1 MGGAGVVLENVI
13 RCHLNGDLKSDQKTS
28 QPRNLKSSDCFWVQ
42 RTKVL
47 RWDSDILE
55 G

>member
-28 QPRNLKSSDCFWVQ
+28 QSAKEPEKQ
-42 RTKVL
+42 
-47 RWDSDILE
+47 
-55 G
+55 

>member
-1 MGGAGVVLENVI
+1 MGGAGVVLENFI
-13 RCHLNGDLKSDQKTS
+13 RCHLNGDLKSDKKAS
-28 QPRNLKSSDCFWVQ
+28 QPRNLKSSDCSGW